1 MLSIRGLD
9 VAYGQSQVLWG
20 VDLEVRAGELVCLM
34 GRNGVGK
41 TTLLKTTI
49 GLLPAR
55 GGRVTFDGA
64 DVTTW
69 SPDRRARAGI
79 GYVPQGREIFPHLS
93 VEENLR
99 MALLGCGRAASLD
112 EPLALFPALKPLLA
126 RKGGVLSGGEQQ
138 MLAIGRA
145 LLTRPKL
152 LMLDEPTEGI
162 QPSIILE
169 IEEALRRIKAELKL
183 AVLLVE
189 QYLDFAERLAD
200 KYVIMA
206 KGAVVA
212 AGATRDLR
220 PEMVRQQSDAY
231 SGGAT
236 MHLTPREQEKLLVFT
251 AAEVARRRRGRG
263 LKLNYPEALALI
275 TAEILEGIRDGRSV
289 SDLMAAGLDILGRDD
304 VMEGVP
310 EMLEEVQV
318 EGTFPDGT
326 KLVTIHHPIR

>member
-1 MLSIRGLD
+1 MLSVEGLD
-9 VAYGQSQVLWG
+9 VAYGESQVLWSVG
-20 VDLEVRAGELVCLM
+20 LDVAAGELVCLM

-41 TTLLKTTI
+41 TTLLKTAM

-55 GGRVTFDGA
+55 RGRVVFDGA
-64 DVTTW
+64 DITSW
-69 SPDRRARAGI
+69 PSDRRARAGI
-79 GYVPQGREIFPHLS
+79 GYVPQGREVFPHLT

-99 MALLGCGRAASLD
+99 VALLGCGRVGRID
-112 EPLALFPALKPLLA
+112 EALELFPALKLLLA

-145 LLTRPKL
+145 LLTKPKL

-169 IEEALRRIKAELKL
+169 IEEALRRIKRELGL

-220 PEMVRQQSDAY
+220 PDMVKQ
-231 SGGAT
+231 
-236 MHLTPREQEKLLVFT
+236 HLV
-251 AAEVARRRRGRG
+251 V
-263 LKLNYPEALALI
+263 
-275 TAEILEGIRDGRSV
+275 
-289 SDLMAAGLDILGRDD
+289 
-304 VMEGVP
+304 
-310 EMLEEVQV
+310 
-318 EGTFPDGT
+318 
-326 KLVTIHHPIR
+326 

>member
-1 MLSIRGLD
+1 MLSINGLD

-20 VDLEVRAGELVCLM
+20 VDLEVRAGEVVCLM

-41 TTLLKTTI
+41 TTLLKTAI

-55 GGRVTFDGA
+55 GGRVTFDGS
-64 DVTTW
+64 DITTW
-69 SPDRRARAGI
+69 PPDRRARAGI

-169 IEEALRRIKAELKL
+169 IEEALRRIKVELKL

-212 AGATRDLR
+212 SGATRDLR
-220 PEMVRQQSDAY
+220 PEMVRQ
-231 SGGAT
+231 
-236 MHLTPREQEKLLVFT
+236 HLAV
-251 AAEVARRRRGRG
+251 
-263 LKLNYPEALALI
+263 
-275 TAEILEGIRDGRSV
+275 
-289 SDLMAAGLDILGRDD
+289 
-304 VMEGVP
+304 
-310 EMLEEVQV
+310 
-318 EGTFPDGT
+318 
-326 KLVTIHHPIR
+326 

>member
-1 MLSIRGLD
+1 MLSVEGLD
-9 VAYGQSQVLWG
+9 VAYGESQVLWA
-20 VDLEVRAGELVCLM
+20 VDLEVAAGELVCLM

-41 TTLLKTTI
+41 TTLLKTAM

-55 GGRVTFDGA
+55 RGRVTFDGA
-64 DVTTW
+64 DVTAW

-93 VEENLR
+93 VAENLR
-99 MALLGCGRAASLD
+99 MALLGCGRARGIE
-112 EPLALFPALKPLLA
+112 EPLDLFPALRPLLG

-138 MLAIGRA
+138 MLAIARA

-169 IEEALRRIKAELKL
+169 IEEALRRIKRELGL

-200 KYVIMA
+200 RYVIMA

-212 AGATRDLR
+212 SGATRDLR
-220 PEMVRQQSDAY
+220 PEMVRQ
-231 SGGAT
+231 
-236 MHLTPREQEKLLVFT
+236 HLAV
-251 AAEVARRRRGRG
+251 
-263 LKLNYPEALALI
+263 
-275 TAEILEGIRDGRSV
+275 
-289 SDLMAAGLDILGRDD
+289 
-304 VMEGVP
+304 
-310 EMLEEVQV
+310 
-318 EGTFPDGT
+318 
-326 KLVTIHHPIR
+326 

>member
-1 MLSIRGLD
+1 MLSISGLD
-9 VAYGQSQVLWG
+9 VAYGESQVLWG

-41 TTLLKTTI
+41 TTLLKTAI
-49 GLLPAR
+49 GLLGAR
-55 GGRVTFDGA
+55 RGSVTFDGTDITA
-64 DVTTW
+64 W
-69 SPDRRARAGI
+69 SSDRRARAGV
-79 GYVPQGREIFPHLS
+79 GYVPQGREIFPHLT

-112 EPLALFPALKPLLA
+112 EPLELFPALRPLLA

-145 LLTRPKL
+145 LLTKPKL

-169 IEEALRRIKAELKL
+169 IEGALRRIRQDLGL
-183 AVLLVE
+183 AVVLVE

-212 AGATRDLR
+212 SGAARDLR
-220 PEMVRQQSDAY
+220 VETVRR
-231 SGGAT
+231 
-236 MHLTPREQEKLLVFT
+236 HLAV
-251 AAEVARRRRGRG
+251 
-263 LKLNYPEALALI
+263 
-275 TAEILEGIRDGRSV
+275 
-289 SDLMAAGLDILGRDD
+289 
-304 VMEGVP
+304 
-310 EMLEEVQV
+310 
-318 EGTFPDGT
+318 
-326 KLVTIHHPIR
+326 